1 MERLPIRTKLAKVEY
16 DRILIRGR
24 DLCDDLLGNITFADM
39 TAYMLIGRMPSSPNE
54 RRMIDALLVVLVEHG
69 MVASAI
75 NARLVY
81 HTAPESIQAAVGAS
95 LLGAGS
101 VHLGSSDICAR
112 MLQEGLAEESNPQA
126 AAEATVGRFA
136 AARQRIPGIGHRTH
150 GGGDPRAARLLAI
163 ASETEVYG
171 KYCQLLELVVA
182 AAERQMQRRLP
193 INVTGAI
200 ACIAL
205 DLGLPWQITKAF
217 ALIGRTLGTMAH
229 IREEIEMPSAA
240 AIDAAIKAALETD

>member
-1 MERLPIRTKLAKVEY
+1 MERLTINTKLAKVEY
-16 DRILIRGR
+16 ERILIRGR
-24 DLCDDLLGNITFADM
+24 DLCDDLLGNTTFADM
-39 TAYMLIGRMPSSPNE
+39 TAYMLIGRMPSTNE

-75 NARLVY
+75 NARLIY

-112 MLQEGLAEESNPQA
+112 MLQEGLAEKPELEA
-126 AAEATVGRFA
+126 AAEAIVARFTA
-136 AARQRIPGIGHRTH
+136 THTRIPGIGHRTH
-150 GGGDPRAARLLAI
+150 GGGDPRAVRLLDI
-163 ASETEVYG
+163 ARETEVYG
-171 KYCQLLELVVA
+171 KHCQLLGLVVD
-182 AAERQMQRRLP
+182 AAERQMKRRFP

-200 ACIAL
+200 GCIGL
-205 DLGLPWQITKAF
+205 DLGLPWQMTKAF

-229 IREEIEMPSAA
+229 IREEIEMPSATAIEA
-240 AIDAAIKAALETD
+240 AVRGALETD